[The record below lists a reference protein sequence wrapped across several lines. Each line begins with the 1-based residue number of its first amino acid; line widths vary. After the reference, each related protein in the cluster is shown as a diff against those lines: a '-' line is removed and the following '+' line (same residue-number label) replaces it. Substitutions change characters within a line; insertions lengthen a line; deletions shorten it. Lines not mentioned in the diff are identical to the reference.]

1 MCRCL
6 LYVFT
11 IVLSFSVT
19 ALADDTPDSWPA
31 FLGAG
36 ASSTNAETLPIKWSP
51 SENVLWRATL
61 PGHGQSSPV
70 VWGQRVFLTSVE
82 GPQKE
87 TFHIL
92 CLDLQSGTELWRRSL
107 KNSSPVANS
116 VYVSRAAPTPV
127 VDVSSVI
134 AQFESGDI
142 VAFSHDGDEL
152 WKRSLTVEFGPF
164 VAEFGL
170 GASPCQTEK
179 HAFVLLEH
187 DGPSHLV
194 ALDKASGR
202 TIWTADR
209 TARRSW
215 SSPAIIAVAGKQQ
228 VVVSS
233 AGSVDGYA
241 SDDGK
246 LLWSF
251 KDVGGNTG
259 ATPIDFGDGR
269 FLVGASAGRQ
279 GENAD
284 TAKKSNCLMQVT
296 TDGTGWD
303 VERKWIAEEASPTW
317 ASPIVHDGL
326 AYWINRVG
334 VVSCFDAKSG
344 ELVYRERTKQSCW
357 ATPFAIGDRIYWFG
371 KDGLTT
377 VIATGREFKVLAEN
391 QLWNPD
397 DLIPEESAPTSEST
411 EERRRAAAMFSGPT
425 LYGYAVVNNRFVLR
439 IGNQAFCVS
448 K

>member
-1 MCRCL
+1 MLCICL
-6 LYVFT
+6 ILFA
-11 IVLSFSVT
+11 SFV
-19 ALADDTPDSWPA
+19 ADTPDSWPA

-36 ASSTNAETLPIKWSP
+36 ASSTDAETLPIKWTP
-51 SENVLWRATL
+51 SENVAWRATL

-70 VWGQRVFLTSVE
+70 VWGPRVFLTSVE

-87 TFHIL
+87 KFHIL
-92 CLDLQSGTELWRRSL
+92 CLDLQSGKELWRRNL
-107 KNSSPVANS
+107 MNSVPVANN

-127 VDVSSVI
+127 VDAKCVI

-142 VAFSHDGDEL
+142 VALSHDGDEL
-152 WKRSLTVEFGPF
+152 WKRSLAVEHGPL

-179 HAFVLLEH
+179 LAFVLLEH
-187 DGPSHLV
+187 DGPGHLV
-194 ALDKASGR
+194 ALDKATGR
-202 TIWTADR
+202 TVWTAER

-215 SSPAIIAVAGKQQ
+215 SSPAIVAVAGKPQ

-241 SDDGK
+241 SESGK

-251 KDVGGNTG
+251 KEVGGNTG
-259 ATPIDFGDGR
+259 VTPIDFGDGR

-284 TAKKSNCLMQVT
+284 AAKKSNILIQVT
-296 TDGTGWD
+296 TDGASWNVD
-303 VERKWIAEEASPTW
+303 SKWIADEATPTW

-377 VIATGREFKVLAEN
+377 VIAAGREFKVLAEN

-397 DLIPEESAPTSEST
+397 DLMPEVSAPSSEST

-425 LYGYAVVNNRFVLR
+425 LYGYAVVNNRFVFR
-439 IGNQAFCVS
+439 IGNQAFCIS

>member
-6 LYVFT
+6 LSVLT
-11 IVLSFSVT
+11 MVLLSFV
-19 ALADDTPDSWPA
+19 AAFAGDTQDSWPA

-36 ASSTNAETLPIKWSP
+36 ASFTSPKTLPIKWSP
-51 SENVLWRATL
+51 IENVAWRATL

-70 VWGQRVFLTSVE
+70 VWGQRVFITSVE

-92 CLDLQSGTELWRRSL
+92 CLDLQSGKELWRRSL
-107 KNSSPVANS
+107 KNSVPVANS
-116 VYVSRAAPTPV
+116 VYVSRAATTPV
-127 VDVSSVI
+127 ADAKCVI

-142 VAFSHDGDEL
+142 IALSHDGEEL
-152 WKRSLTVEFGPF
+152 WKRSLAADFGPF

-179 HAFVLLEH
+179 LAFVLLEH

-194 ALDKASGR
+194 AIDKATGK
-202 TIWTADR
+202 TAWKADR
-209 TARRSW
+209 AARRSW
-215 SSPAIIAVAGKQQ
+215 SSPAIIVVAGKPQ

-279 GENAD
+279 GENAEA
-284 TAKKSNCLMQVT
+284 AKKSNFLMQVT
-296 TDGTGWD
+296 TDGTSWKVD
-303 VERKWIAEEASPTW
+303 RKWIAEEASPTW

-334 VVSCFDAKSG
+334 VVSCFDVKSG

-357 ATPFAIGDRIYWFG
+357 ATPFAIGDRLYWFG

-377 VIATGREFKVLAEN
+377 VIAAGREFKVLAEN

-397 DLIPEESAPTSEST
+397 ELIPEESSTSSEST

>member
-92 CLDLQSGTELWRRSL
+92 CLDLQNGTELWRRSL

-152 WKRSLTVEFGPF
+152 WRRSLAVELGPF

-179 HAFVLLEH
+179 LAFVLLEH

-194 ALDKASGR
+194 ALDKASGG

-246 LLWSF
+246 L
-251 KDVGGNTG
+251 
-259 ATPIDFGDGR
+259 R
-269 FLVGASAGRQ
+269 
-279 GENAD
+279 
-284 TAKKSNCLMQVT
+284 
-296 TDGTGWD
+296 
-303 VERKWIAEEASPTW
+303 
-317 ASPIVHDGL
+317 
-326 AYWINRVG
+326 
-334 VVSCFDAKSG
+334 
-344 ELVYRERTKQSCW
+344 
-357 ATPFAIGDRIYWFG
+357 
-371 KDGLTT
+371 
-377 VIATGREFKVLAEN
+377 
-391 QLWNPD
+391 
-397 DLIPEESAPTSEST
+397 
-411 EERRRAAAMFSGPT
+411 
-425 LYGYAVVNNRFVLR
+425 
-439 IGNQAFCVS
+439 
-448 K
+448 